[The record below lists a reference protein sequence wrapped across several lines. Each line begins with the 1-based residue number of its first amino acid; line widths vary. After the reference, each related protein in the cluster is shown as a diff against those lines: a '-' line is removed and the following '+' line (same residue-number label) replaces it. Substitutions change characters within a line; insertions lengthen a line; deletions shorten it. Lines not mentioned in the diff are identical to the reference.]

1 MTIAEFK
8 LMPETRNVYFGVNCY
23 DHVCISKSINCWN
36 LYIEK
41 QTPNGVNHYSAHN
54 TYDEAVREAE
64 MLTSWETSF
73 GNVDEDRAYE
83 DDWAK
88 RVKRSGVKI

>member
-8 LMPETRNVYFGVNCY
+8 LMPETRNTYFGVNCY
-23 DHVCISKSINCWN
+23 DHVCISKSINCWD

-64 MLTSWETSF
+64 MRTSWETSF
-73 GNVDEDRAYE
+73 GKKE
-83 DDWAK
+83 
-88 RVKRSGVKI
+88 